1 MAENLKGAVM
11 SGIKFDRRA
20 GHLYRLTGEDVI
32 NYGRR
37 EPTKGETVFYST
49 IFVIGILALGVVWG

>member
-1 MAENLKGAVM
+1 M
-11 SGIKFDRRA
+11 SDIKFDRRA

-37 EPTKGETVFYST
+37 EPSKGETVFYST

>member
-1 MAENLKGAVM
+1 M
-11 SGIKFDRRA
+11 SDIKFDRCA

-37 EPTKGETVFYST
+37 ESTKGETVFYST